1 MLDLLLK
8 RYLSILNKIKLNG
21 VGISLPLF
29 LKYSVMSIL
38 DRITPKPP
46 QTELPPT
53 QLSQQEIEV
62 LLSMIKRTTFLGEDI
77 EPLYTLIIKLQNQYL
92 EQNK

>member
-1 MLDLLLK
+1 
-8 RYLSILNKIKLNG
+8 
-21 VGISLPLF
+21 
-29 LKYSVMSIL
+29 MSIL
-38 DRITPKPP
+38 DRISPKPSQP
-46 QTELPPT
+46 ELPPN

-92 EQNK
+92 EQSK

>member
-1 MLDLLLK
+1 
-8 RYLSILNKIKLNG
+8 
-21 VGISLPLF
+21 
-29 LKYSVMSIL
+29 MSIL
-38 DRITPKPP
+38 DRISPKSP
-46 QTELPPT
+46 QPELSSN

>member
-1 MLDLLLK
+1 
-8 RYLSILNKIKLNG
+8 
-21 VGISLPLF
+21 
-29 LKYSVMSIL
+29 MSIL
-38 DRITPKPP
+38 DRISPKPS
-46 QTELPPT
+46 QTELPAN

>member
-1 MLDLLLK
+1 MLKQIQEIFLF
-8 RYLSILNKIKLNG
+8 ILNKIKIVMGFTANHVEG
-21 VGISLPLF
+21 QPLQ
-29 LKYSVMSIL
+29 VA
-38 DRITPKPP
+38 TQ
-46 QTELPPT
+46 QTTQNNNPLSPN
-53 QLSQQEIEV
+53 QLSTQEIEV